1 MAHPPSASHFIP
13 SLLHQLHQ
21 ATGGQV
27 GVFVTDK
34 PVLRATLLEAG
45 FDFTRLSQYGQPS
58 EGWYLWGLH
67 RPHPDGMARRAWRA
81 LQQLQHKQPVP
92 LVVKGPHCLWGL
104 TEAGVEAAKALPRGS
119 NLTATY
125 LGCRMTDTGG
135 PTGTF
140 YNTLAYAVTK
150 KLPLSANRDRIN
162 DHIQTFL
169 AKLITRDSLR
179 GKLLAGERI
188 QDSLLGTYAVR
199 SAYSDCRDWGTEPI
213 EREFYGARTE
223 TERYRERVRDQETEP
238 EEQETPLWGVPEV
251 GPLVTHFTDQEGEW
265 DVEDLAG
272 SAKAGLV
279 DDRITWEAIWSQV
292 RATLKARHIGQA
304 AEILRLHGHEDMTVD
319 EIGVQMG
326 LPTHRVSVLLAKAQ
340 KIFVRTM
347 AENGL
352 PIPESYSENL

>member
-1 MAHPPSASHFIP
+1 MAHPPSAGHFIP
-13 SLLHQLHQ
+13 ALLHQLYQ

-34 PVLRATLLEAG
+34 PVLRATVLEAG
-45 FDFTRLSQYGQPS
+45 FDISRLNQYGQPS
-58 EGWYLWGLH
+58 EGWRLWG
-67 RPHPDGMARRAWRA
+67 RTPDGVARRAWRA
-81 LQQLQHKQPVP
+81 LQRLQKIPVP
-92 LVVKGPHCLWGL
+92 QVVRGPKYGLWGL

-125 LGCRMTDTGG
+125 LGRRMLDTGG

-140 YNTLAYAVTK
+140 YNTLAYAVIK

-162 DHIQTFL
+162 DHVQTFL

-213 EREFYGARTE
+213 ERELYGARTE
-223 TERYRERVRDQETEP
+223 TERHRERERDQETKP
-238 EEQETPLWGVPEV
+238 EEQENPLWGTPEV
-251 GPLVTHFTDQEGEW
+251 NPLVTHFLDQENGW
-265 DVEDLAG
+265 DVEDMAE
-272 SAKAGLV
+272 SAKARLV

-319 EIGVQMG
+319 EIGLQMG
-326 LPTHRVSVLLAKAQ
+326 LPIHRVSVLLAQAQ
-340 KIFVRTM
+340 KTFVRTM
-347 AENGL
+347 AQNGL
-352 PIPESYSENL
+352 PIPERYI